1 MHALLHSVFPT
12 LQQATAD
19 LHLHRRLLDTH
30 GQVWVSH
37 LWGHCSFLL
46 GPGVHKVLFMP
57 SKSLFPQSY
66 VSSGSSVVG
75 LMARAF
81 PRGSNTPDQDVLGNL
96 VCPLQSTWEP
106 KSPQDEW
113 RACLPPSLCPLPEA
127 EPGCIY
133 SAGCNGLHRSVT
145 KRSYPS
151 PKFGR
156 RLREAT
162 PCPRSG
168 AAAERSY
175 PTPAVRGGGGEEIGR
190 AHV

>member
-1 MHALLHSVFPT
+1 MGKS
-12 LQQATAD
+12 
-19 LHLHRRLLDTH
+19 
-30 GQVWVSH
+30 GSVSH
-37 LWGHCSFLL
+37 QGGNCSFLL
-46 GPGVHKVLFMP
+46 DPGEYQVLFVP
-57 SKSLFPQSY
+57 TKSLLPQSY

-81 PRGSNTPDQDVLGNL
+81 HRGSNTPDQDALGNL

-156 RLREAT
+156 WLREAT

-175 PTPAVRGGGGEEIGR
+175 PTPEVRGGGGEEQ
-190 AHV
+190 AHVQGEVAAWVQEG

>member
-66 VSSGSSVVG
+66 VSSGSSMVE
-75 LMARAF
+75 F
-81 PRGSNTPDQDVLGNL
+81 NGNL
-96 VCPLQSTWEP
+96 NQEGLCHTQVYCTQSPYPYSSPLVTHTPQETLKHSSVSESVGSLGPCAPKVCLS
-106 KSPQDEW
+106 
-113 RACLPPSLCPLPEA
+113 SLR
-127 EPGCIY
+127 I
-133 SAGCNGLHRSVT
+133 S
-145 KRSYPS
+145 
-151 PKFGR
+151 GR
-156 RLREAT
+156 Y
-162 PCPRSG
+162 G
-168 AAAERSY
+168 
-175 PTPAVRGGGGEEIGR
+175 V
-190 AHV
+190 